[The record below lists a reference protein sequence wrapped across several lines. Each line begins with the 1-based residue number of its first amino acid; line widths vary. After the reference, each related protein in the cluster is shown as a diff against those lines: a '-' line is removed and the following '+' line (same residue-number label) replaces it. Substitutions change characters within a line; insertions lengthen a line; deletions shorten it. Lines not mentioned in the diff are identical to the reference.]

1 PNPNNFV
8 VLRDIN
14 TSYAGF
20 GQASYQILP
29 KLTLTGG
36 VRVTYDEK
44 TTRLVTPPRTAAGVS
59 TFPAAAPTYVRLAD
73 TQPSWE
79 GSLNYAVDPNVNV
92 FARVSHGF
100 RGPTIQGRNAVFS
113 SAFVT
118 AGSETITSYEAGFK
132 SNLFGNTLRFN
143 ATGFYYKVRN
153 IQLNGND
160 ANNNGLLFNADQAQA
175 WGGEAELTW
184 RPVRDFTLGLGGSV
198 LHTEVNDT
206 RVYTPVCK
214 LNGVVTCTVLNP
226 TINVGTATLA
236 QINGNALPNAPK
248 YQLDANARY
257 DFPLGNGGKL
267 FVGGDVT
274 LQGYTS
280 FVPYKTVEYTS
291 DGTFEA
297 GVKAGYT
304 APDGKY
310 ELAVFSRNVT
320 NEKNL
325 KGVLDNYNAAV
336 FNDPRIIGVSLS
348 GKF

>member
-1 PNPNNFV
+1 M
-8 VLRDIN
+8 
-14 TSYAGF
+14 
-20 GQASYQILP
+20 
-29 KLTLTGG
+29 
-36 VRVTYDEK
+36 
-44 TTRLVTPPRTAAGVS
+44 
-59 TFPAAAPTYVRLAD
+59 
-73 TQPSWE
+73 
-79 GSLNYAVDPNVNV
+79 
-92 FARVSHGF
+92 
-100 RGPTIQGRNAVFS
+100 FS

-143 ATGFYYKVRN
+143 ATGFYYKVHN

-160 ANNNGLLFNADQAQA
+160 ANNNGLLFNANQAQA

-198 LHTEVNDT
+198 LHTEINDT
-206 RVYTPVCK
+206 RVYTPACF
-214 LNGVVTCTVLNP
+214 LNGALTCTVLNP
-226 TINVGTATLA
+226 TIAIRNAAGVTTATLA

-291 DGTFEA
+291 EGTFEA
-297 GVKAGYT
+297 GLKAGYT
-304 APDGKY
+304 GPDSKY
-310 ELAVFSRNVT
+310 ELAVFVRNLT

-336 FNDPRIIGVSLS
+336 FNDPRIIGVTLS